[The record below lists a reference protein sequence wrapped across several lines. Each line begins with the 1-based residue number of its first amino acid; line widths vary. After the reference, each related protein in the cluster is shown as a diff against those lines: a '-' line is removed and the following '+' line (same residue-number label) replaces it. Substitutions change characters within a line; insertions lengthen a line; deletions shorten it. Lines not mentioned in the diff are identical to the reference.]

1 MSRIVLILS
10 IAMSGKR
17 SSREWPLLVLR
28 EAERCLIFFLL
39 ITRYHQFQ
47 LIALVIS
54 NVSAWPET
62 RRKKCHLLAFS
73 GHYPC
78 PGGREKPCTHYL
90 DEDRRSRYD
99 LRLICKLL
107 WCLQQQWLAS
117 PVASALG
124 GQDAGSEC
132 GRNFPQKSRRFNLNP
147 RTTIEA
153 GCSNGIHCVATGR
166 WRRSGWRL
174 GNEHQDGI
182 RTSRQLRD
190 ATPPTRRLAR

>member
-1 MSRIVLILS
+1 MTAVS
-10 IAMSGKR
+10 IARSGTVFNFVFTNNEISTISTHCSCDLECFCVAGNTQKKMP
-17 SSREWPLLVLR
+17 SLGIQWPLTV
-28 EAERCLIFFLL
+28 
-39 ITRYHQFQ
+39 
-47 LIALVIS
+47 
-54 NVSAWPET
+54 
-62 RRKKCHLLAFS
+62 
-73 GHYPC
+73 

-99 LRLICKLL
+99 LRLIWKLL

-124 GQDAGSEC
+124 GQDGGSER

-147 RTTIEA
+147 QTTIEA

-166 WRRSGWRL
+166 WRRWGWRL
-174 GNEHQDGI
+174 GNEHQNGI

-190 ATPPTRRLAR
+190 ATPPTRRPAR